1 MAEFNT
7 RIRLKRDTSANWTNS
22 NPVILDG
29 EIIIV
34 DTASGSVRRKIGDGT
49 KTYSQLPFDDEN
61 IYNAL
66 AGKCDAS
73 VFINTT
79 LAAGSW
85 SNGQQTLTVAGLG
98 AEQNGVIGISQSISD
113 EQFAAAAEAC
123 LYVCSQSAGSITIAA
138 NGTVPECDIP
148 VTVILLS

>member
-49 KTYSQLPFDDEN
+49 KTYSQLPFDDED

-79 LAAGSW
+79 LTASNW
-85 SNGQQTLTVAGLG
+85 SNKQQTLAVAGLG
-98 AEQNGVIGISQSISD
+98 VEQNGVIGISQSIT
-113 EQFAAAAEAC
+113 EQFSAAANAC
-123 LYVCSQSAGSITIAA
+123 LYVCAQSAGSITIAA

>member
-1 MAEFNT
+1 MGQRPT
-7 RIRLKRDTSANWTNS
+7 HS
-22 NPVILDG
+22 
-29 EIIIV
+29 
-34 DTASGSVRRKIGDGT
+34 
-49 KTYSQLPFDDEN
+49 FDDED

>member
-1 MAEFNT
+1 MAEFNA
-7 RIRLKRDTSANWTNS
+7 RIRQKRDTSANWTAKD
-22 NPVILDG
+22 PILLDG

-34 DTASGSVRRKIGDGT
+34 DTASGSVRKKVGDGT
-49 KTYSQLPFDDEN
+49 KTYSQLPFDDEE

-73 VFINTT
+73 VFIDTVLT
-79 LAAGSW
+79 ASGW
-85 SNGQQTLTVAGLG
+85 SDGQQVLSISGLG

-113 EQFAAAAEAC
+113 DQFTAAAKAG
-123 LYVCSQSAGSITIAA
+123 LYICAQSAGSITIAA